1 MMFSNSRELENERNM
16 TIPTKKLKSGFEM
29 PVFGIGTWQMG
40 GRFERNEANDDT
52 ADIQA
57 IRTAIDFGVTHID
70 TAESYAAGY
79 AERIV
84 GEALHG
90 YDRSKLFLVS
100 KVSKWNLRYE
110 DVIKSARASLERL
123 KTDYLDLYLIH
134 HPSTEISVK
143 ETMRAL
149 DTLYENGMIRNIGV
163 SNFTAERIAEAQSYT
178 KNKIVANQVH
188 YNLIFREPERKG
200 LIKYCQEHDIIFIA
214 WRPVQKGI
222 LTRRGTPILDE
233 MCDKYDKTP
242 AQITINWLISQPGIV
257 TLAKTTAI
265 EHLKEN
271 LGAVGWMMETADI
284 ERLRKEFPNQQDISD
299 TVPLI

>member
-1 MMFSNSRELENERNM
+1 MM
-16 TIPTKKLKSGFEM
+16 IPTKKLKSGFKM

-40 GRFERNEANDDT
+40 GRFERNPDNDDM

-57 IRTAIDFGVTHID
+57 IRAALDLGVTHID

-100 KVSKWNLRYE
+100 KVSKWNLRYD
-110 DVIKSARASLERL
+110 DVIKSARESLGRL

-134 HPSTEISVK
+134 QPNPEIPIK

-149 DTLYENGMIRNIGV
+149 DALVESGQIRNIGV
-163 SNFTAERIAEAQSYT
+163 SNFTVKRIEEAQAYT

-188 YNLIFREPERKG
+188 YNLIFREPERQG
-200 LIKYCQEHDIIFIA
+200 LVEYCQIHDIMFIA

-222 LTRRGTPILDE
+222 LTKRGIPILDE
-233 MCDKYDKTP
+233 MSRKYSKTP
-242 AQITINWLISQPGIV
+242 AQVAINWLISQKGIV
-257 TLAKTTAI
+257 TLAKTTSVV
-265 EHLKEN
+265 HMKEN
-271 LGAVGWMMETADI
+271 LGAVGWTMDPVDI
-284 ERLRKEFPNQQDISD
+284 KRLRNEFPNQQGISD
-299 TVPLI
+299 TVPLV